1 MMIGFAAVFLI
12 SMVGKVVSFFLRNT
26 TDTNPLVLVLL
37 ILAVYFGFTVVF
49 DFTYYNDCS
58 KCDAD
63 FWAIISIIASLHGFL
78 LYYTVIKALE
88 LEGYVRFVMIMWQV
102 VFSVSAATSSIDI
115 YIYAKGN
122 IGVHEERKNK
132 KKEEVPL
139 EEVKVVSKPKV
150 EDTVR
155 KPLELTEPTEP
166 RAPAVVTLITERLD
180 SEDSDSAE
188 EDSAE
193 EDTIPYCDTCYDDY
207 SDSRIPRILTKC
219 GHTICEECA
228 KGLLRGNGIRC
239 PYCKNITLV
248 NGLVNSLPK
257 NFALMDIVERE
268 MKKYYVE

>member
-1 MMIGFAAVFLI
+1 MRLWVKDLPSKINKSTFQ
-12 SMVGKVVSFFLRNT
+12 
-26 TDTNPLVLVLL
+26 TNPLSLVLL

-63 FWAIISIIASLHGFL
+63 FWAIISIIASIHGFL

-122 IGVHEERKNK
+122 IGVHEEWKNK

-139 EEVKVVSKPKV
+139 EEVKVVAKEPEPKA
-150 EDTVR
+150 EDTVK
-155 KPLELTEPTEP
+155 KPVEPTE
-166 RAPAVVTLITERLD
+166 PAVVTLITERLD

-193 EDTIPYCDTCYDDY
+193 EDT
-207 SDSRIPRILTKC
+207 
-219 GHTICEECA
+219 
-228 KGLLRGNGIRC
+228 
-239 PYCKNITLV
+239 
-248 NGLVNSLPK
+248 
-257 NFALMDIVERE
+257 M
-268 MKKYYVE
+268 